1 MARLV
6 TRHEKRLAR
15 HRRVRRKVEGT
26 AVRPRL
32 SVFRSLNNIYVQVI
46 DDTTGHTL
54 VAASSRD
61 PEVAKQQTGASK
73 TQVARLVGLV
83 AAKRA
88 IQAGVTLAVFDRG
101 GYRFHGRV
109 KSLAEGMRE
118 GGLKV

>member
-101 GYRFHGRV
+101 GYRFQGRV

>member
-1 MARLV
+1 MKSVSPATAGCAGRWRARPCG
-6 TRHEKRLAR
+6 RGSA
-15 HRRVRRKVEGT
+15 
-26 AVRPRL
+26 
-32 SVFRSLNNIYVQVI
+32 SSRSLNNIYVQVI